1 MYRRS
6 NLAAHQSAPRAPCLH
21 TTSAT
26 SLLPLSEA
34 SCRAVL
40 PRCNMT
46 CIHNSLCVLVRVYI
60 IIHTYMYVLYDY
72 IHITYKQ
79 LYIYIYG
86 YMRGRSS
93 YICIFITMYLR
104 IYLSIYIDN
113 YSIVY
118 IYNQLKSLSLFVGIG
133 SKVY

>member
-1 MYRRS
+1 
-6 NLAAHQSAPRAPCLH
+6 
-21 TTSAT
+21 
-26 SLLPLSEA
+26 
-34 SCRAVL
+34 
-40 PRCNMT
+40 
-46 CIHNSLCVLVRVYI
+46 
-60 IIHTYMYVLYDY
+60 
-72 IHITYKQ
+72 
-79 LYIYIYG
+79 
-86 YMRGRSS
+86 MRGRSS